1 MRTAS
6 SAVPLAASQE
16 RTSLVSLR
24 NNRFPISS
32 ERFAASVRVSGFVLT
47 NPEFPDL
54 RPACV
59 PVPRCTDFPS
69 RTANGTRTVAMR
81 PGSRLATA
89 KDKEFSCRKNWLSTQ
104 PPMNAGLRSWK
115 KVS

>member
-1 MRTAS
+1 VRTAS
-6 SAVPLAASQE
+6 SAVPLAGFQGLYLQTLNYKSQE

-59 PVPRCTDFPS
+59 PATRYTDFPS

-81 PGSRLATA
+81 PGSRL
-89 KDKEFSCRKNWLSTQ
+89 
-104 PPMNAGLRSWK
+104 
-115 KVS
+115 